1 MIIIYAHPSREGHC
15 GAILNE
21 ITNALKQKGVK
32 GEVWDL
38 YKMNFDPVLHLNEHE
53 SSEQKEISQE
63 NLKLQEK
70 IKSEEKFIFI
80 YPVWWNNMPAILK
93 GFIDRVFTLNFAYKF
108 ENNKGVGLLKGQAAV
123 FTTSGA
129 PRLVMKWLE
138 GDRALKLMCKDTLK
152 FCGINAKGFSLGGAS
167 AFDEE
172 KREEIKQLVAKG
184 LTWLQV

>member
-38 YKMNFDPVLHLNEHE
+38 YKMNFDPVLHELAGEPGP
-53 SSEQKEISQE
+53 EIK
-63 NLKLQEK
+63 KLQEK
-70 IKSEEKFIFI
+70 IVSETQFIFI

-93 GFIDRVFTLNFAYKF
+93 GFIDRVFGMDVAYKF
-108 ENNKGVGLLKGQAAV
+108 EGSKGVGLLKGQAAI

-138 GDRALKLMCKDTLK
+138 GDRALKLVCKDTLG
-152 FCGINAKGFSLGGAS
+152 FCGIKAKGFSLGNA
-167 AFDEE
+167 ATLDD
-172 KREEIKQLVAKG
+172 KKKEEIKQLVAKG